1 MAREFITRDQDADDD
16 LIMESIAAREQELG
30 SYDANVT
37 IYEQQATTLKADES
51 FPNKMPD
58 ELASLKGKTNEQI
71 KAMGVSDADALK
83 ASQVNHLARVEM
95 LHFTEQAER
104 RKSELAYQ
112 ALLDMLPAGPR
123 RDAAL
128 ARYQAKEAARK
139 AGQ

>member
-1 MAREFITRDQDADDD
+1 VDAYATQIDTLTADD
-16 LIMESIAAREQELG
+16 
-30 SYDANVT
+30 
-37 IYEQQATTLKADES
+37 S

-71 KAMGVSDADALK
+71 KAMGVDDADALK
-83 ASQVNHLARVEM
+83 ASKVNRLARIET

-104 RKSELAYQ
+104 RNSELAYQ
-112 ALLDMLPAGPR
+112 ALLEKLPAGDR

>member
-1 MAREFITRDQDADDD
+1 MSRHFITRDHDADDD
-16 LIMESIAAREQELG
+16 HIMESIAAREQELA
-30 SYDANVT
+30 SYDANVD
-37 IYEQQATTLKADES
+37 IYATQIVTLKADKS
-51 FPNKMPD
+51 FPNEMPA
-58 ELASLKGKTNEQI
+58 EMAALKGKTNEQI

-83 ASQVNHLARVEM
+83 ASQCNHLCRVET

-112 ALLDMLPAGPR
+112 ALLEKLPAGAR

-139 AGQ
+139 AAQ